1 MSDAATPIFDPAP
14 RVAAEA
20 GLPPTGVAAVLRL
33 LAEGC
38 TVPFIARYRKEAT
51 GSLDEAQ
58 IRAIEERATYLG
70 ELEERRAA
78 VLASVAEQGKLTP
91 ELEAR
96 LRAVATKAEL
106 EDLYLPFRPKRRT
119 RATVARERGLEPLAL
134 RIRTQPRA
142 SDPRT
147 EARAFVDPAKE
158 VPDVDAALSGARD
171 IVAEQ
176 VAEDARARSLVRD
189 AFRRGGVI
197 QSKKAR
203 KAPEGR
209 TAYEDYYDHREPT
222 SRVPSHRY
230 LAMRRGEAEGV
241 LSLGIAV
248 DEAAALPGLLR
259 LAGHAPRTPFAGELE
274 AAVQDGLGRLL
285 APALEREAHDELKE
299 RADTA
304 AIGVFAENLTHLLLG
319 APFGGRPVVGV
330 DPGLRTGCKC
340 AAVDGTGR
348 FLGHLT
354 VYPHTAD
361 PAKAARDFVAFA
373 RQHRPAAVAVGNGT
387 AGRETEAFVRGALKA
402 AGLVDV
408 LVVSVSEAGASVYSA
423 SDVARGEFPDLD
435 VTVRGAISIAR
446 RLQDP
451 LAELVKVEPKALG
464 VGQYQH
470 DVDPK
475 RLAAKLDEVVES
487 VVNRVGVWLNTAS
500 AELLTHVAGVG
511 PALARAIVL
520 RREAEGP
527 FRSRA
532 ELRKVKGL
540 GPRAFEQAAGFLR
553 VQGGAHPLDASAVHP
568 ERYALVERMAADLG
582 VPLGRLVGS
591 AELAARLDP
600 GRYVGGDV
608 GLPTLKD
615 IVAELAKPGRDPRDA
630 FEAPA
635 FRDDVT
641 KLEDLA
647 KDMVLEGVVTNV
659 TAFGAFVDVGVHQDG
674 LVHVS
679 QLADRFVRDPAEVV
693 HRGQRLKVR
702 VLDVD
707 LARKRISLSAKG
719 LNGGA
724 R

>member
-1 MSDAATPIFDPAP
+1 MSDAPAAPFDPAP
-14 RVAAEA
+14 RVAVET
-20 GLPPTGVAAVLRL
+20 GLPAAGVAAVLRL
-33 LAEGC
+33 LEQGC

-58 IRAIEERATYLG
+58 IRTVEERAAYAR

-96 LRAVATKAEL
+96 LRAATTKADL
-106 EDLYLPFRPKRRT
+106 EDLYLPYRPRRRT
-119 RATVARERGLEPLAL
+119 RATVARERGLEPLAR
-134 RIRTQPRA
+134 RILAQPRA
-142 SDPRT
+142 GDPRA
-147 EARAFVDPAKE
+147 EARAYVDPAKE
-158 VPDVDAALSGARD
+158 VPDVEAALAGARD

-176 VAEDARARSLVRD
+176 VAEDARARSLARE
-189 AFRRGGVI
+189 AFRRTGLI
-197 QSKKAR
+197 QSKRAR

-209 TAYEDYYDHREPT
+209 TPFEDYYDHREPAA
-222 SRVPSHRY
+222 RVPSHRY

-241 LSLGIAV
+241 LSLAIGV
-248 DEAAALPGLLR
+248 DEAALVPGLLR
-259 LAGHAPRTPFAGELE
+259 LAGHQPRTPFAGELE
-274 AAVQDGLGRLL
+274 AAVQDGLARLL
-285 APALEREAHDELKE
+285 APALERETHDELKE

-304 AIGVFAENLTHLLLG
+304 AIGVFAPNLTHLLLG

-361 PAKAARDFVAFA
+361 PARAARDFAAFVRA
-373 RQHRPAAVAVGNGT
+373 HRPDAVAVGNGT
-387 AGRETEAFVRGALKA
+387 AGRETEAFARRALQE
-402 AGLVDV
+402 AGLAAI

-423 SDVARGEFPDLD
+423 SDLARGEFPDLD

-470 DVDPK
+470 DVDQK
-475 RLAAKLDEVVES
+475 RLAAKLDEVVQS

-500 AELLTHVAGVG
+500 AELLSHVAGVG
-511 PALARAIVL
+511 PALARAIVA

-527 FRSRA
+527 FRTRA

-553 VQGGAHPLDASAVHP
+553 VQGGGNPLDASAVHP

-582 VPLGRLVGS
+582 VPLARLVGS
-591 AELAARLDP
+591 AELAATLDLR
-600 GRYVGGDV
+600 RYVGGDV
-608 GLPTLKD
+608 GEPTLKD

-641 KLEDLA
+641 RLEDLA

-702 VLDVD
+702 VLEVD

-719 LNGGA
+719 LT
-724 R
+724 